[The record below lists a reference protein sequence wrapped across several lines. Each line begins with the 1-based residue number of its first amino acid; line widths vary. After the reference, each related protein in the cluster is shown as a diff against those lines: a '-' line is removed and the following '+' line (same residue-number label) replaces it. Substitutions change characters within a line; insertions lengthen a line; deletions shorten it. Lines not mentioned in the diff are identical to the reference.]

1 MDKKTL
7 AVAALIALLVALGV
21 VVTVKP
27 DVIEVQKL
35 TEKIIEKMVPYGSVS
50 GPDRFPPD
58 GCETVNGV
66 KTCSYQASGVSSTT
80 PCNIEVPFYNQ
91 ASSSLIRAGILF
103 RSAPTTTS
111 EVRIFTSLSRNASTT
126 FLSGASLATTA
137 TGTAVVATTSLTG
150 DDAVMAAGDRYI
162 TFSVYSSGGE
172 SKPYIAVSQAPV
184 CTAVFQVYQ

>member
-1 MDKKTL
+1 MNKTIL
-7 AVAALIALLVALGV
+7 TAAVVALVVAIGV
-21 VVTVKP
+21 AVLYPVKVEKAVVDFGQVLELLEGLAK
-27 DVIEVQKL
+27 KF
-35 TEKIIEKMVPYGSVS
+35 GAVS

-66 KTCSYQASGVSSTT
+66 KTCSYQVSGVSSTT

-91 ASSSLIRAGILF
+91 ASSSLISAGILF
-103 RSAPTTTS
+103 RSTPTTTS

-126 FLSGASLATTA
+126 LLSGASLATTA
-137 TGTAVVATTSLTG
+137 TGTAVVATTTLTG

-162 TFSVYSSGGE
+162 TFSIFNGLNTYV
-172 SKPYIAVSQAPV
+172 AVSQAPV